1 LESIFMQQDGF
12 VVEEGTAFYGR
23 TFEEYCR
30 LFDLEPAA
38 LQGRRVLDCPG
49 GPSSF
54 AAVAAT
60 IGADPVAVDPVYG
73 PPAEQLEATCAATI
87 DDVVDQHHDMTDL
100 FDWSFYGDPD
110 TRERYARAA
119 LARFLADYGH
129 RPDRYVAA
137 ALPALPFDDREFD
150 LVCSAH
156 LLFLY
161 DDRFEEAFHR
171 ESAIELARVADEE
184 LRIAGLQSLDTDRSR
199 FVGPVVEALR
209 DAGCTVEIREVD
221 YRFQPG
227 PTEVLA
233 ITDVA
238 SVSG

>member
-1 LESIFMQQDGF
+1 MTQDGF

-38 LQGRRVLDCPG
+38 LQDRRVLDCPG

-60 IGADPVAVDPVYG
+60 MGAEPIAVDPVYG
-73 PPAEQLEATCAATI
+73 PPVEQLEATCAATV
-87 DDVVDQHHDMTDL
+87 DDVVDQLHETTDL

-119 LARFLADYGH
+119 VARFLADYRQ

-137 ALPALPFDDREFD
+137 ALPKLPFEDGAFD

-171 ESAIELARVADEE
+171 ESALELARVAAEE
-184 LRIAGLQSLDTDRSR
+184 LRIAGLQSLDTERSS
-199 FVGPVVEALR
+199 FVAPVVESLR
-209 DAGCTVEIREVD
+209 DAGCAVESREVD

-238 SVSG
+238 SVNG